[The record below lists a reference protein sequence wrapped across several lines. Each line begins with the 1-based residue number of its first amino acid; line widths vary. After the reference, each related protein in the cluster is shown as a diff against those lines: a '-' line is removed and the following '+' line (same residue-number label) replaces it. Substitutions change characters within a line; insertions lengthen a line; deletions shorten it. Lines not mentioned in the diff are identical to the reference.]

1 MKLNYAKT
9 IEKWGIFEVTI
20 SGPKEGNPFC
30 DQWIK
35 GTFCCKNEK
44 KTVDGFYDG
53 DGAYKVRFM
62 PSFTDEYTFEIEASF
77 DINAGEEVPDEE
89 APEHKF
95 GIADGGKEAEKCAV
109 RNMLTGSFTVTSP
122 SADNHGPVRVA
133 GTYYLSYEDG
143 TPYHCIGT
151 TCYVWNLQNEELQK
165 QTLKTLEENAF
176 NKIRFCIF
184 PKHYD
189 YNLHEPITYPYEGTP
204 CDSSVLNEN
213 NFAEYNGCAPGND
226 WDFTRFN
233 PAHFQHIEKCIQALM
248 NLGIEADLIVMHPYD
263 RWGFS
268 MMKAEDDDRYWK
280 YVLARFSA
288 YRNVWWSLANEY
300 DLMHEKTLSDWE
312 RYASIICEK
321 DPYHHLR
328 SIHNCKAYYD
338 YNLPWITHCSIQRT
352 ETYRSSEL
360 VNEWRE
366 KYHKP
371 VVLDE
376 ICYEGNIQFGWGNIS
391 GEEMTRRF
399 WEAFCRGGYPGHG
412 ETYLS
417 PDRILWWSHGGVLH
431 GASPERI
438 RFLAKIMEETPGLG
452 VEPMPCKWDEVACR
466 AAGFPARKDYF
477 IYYYSFMRPGFRD
490 FYFDDTTE
498 YQVEIIDTWEMTIT
512 DGGVHKGK
520 FRVKLPGKEYMAVRL
535 RVAK

>member
-9 IEKWGIFEVTI
+9 IEKWGIFEMTI

-53 DGAYKVRFM
+53 DGVYKVRFM

-77 DINAGEEVPDEE
+77 DIKAGAEVPDEGE
-89 APEHKF
+89 PEHKH
-95 GIADGGKEAEKCAV
+95 GTADDGTEAEQYAV
-109 RNMLTGSFTVTSP
+109 RNILTGSFTVIPP

-133 GTYYLSYEDG
+133 GTYYLAYEDG

-248 NLGIEADLIVMHPYD
+248 KLGIEADLIVMHPYD

-312 RYASIICEK
+312 RYAGIICEK

-371 VVLDE
+371 VILDE

-431 GASPERI
+431 GTSPDRI

-477 IYYYSFMRPGFRD
+477 IYYYSFMRPGFLD

-498 YQVEIIDTWEMTIT
+498 YQVEIIDTWEMTVT
-512 DGGVHKGK
+512 DGGIHKGK

-535 RVAK
+535 QIAK